1 MEENLKSYLD
11 RKPNA
16 KICILDNNSVEFLN
30 KLKINDISTVEIFR
44 QYDVVLIPSW
54 VLNEINDSEFR
65 AGFIEGLKNDGIE
78 IYNIQEKEYIEL
90 ANGQEL
96 NILKIVLASVKMFQ
110 KIKSHIYKN
119 FIQGNNLE
127 DIMYEY
133 VEWIDKLYVDWPIA
147 GNYIESSNR
156 VQKKNAGEVSI
167 TILANILSYYYPRL
181 LSITL
186 VTFDKDCYDCVNASN
201 EELKKDI
208 NFKEKEYS
216 KITFKSNDF
225 IIFELVN
232 NNFCSKE
239 KIKSNIN
246 IRCENRRVKYNCR
259 GEDNSIKEFYE
270 SLDNN
275 KFLELIDDPSI
286 YIIY

>member
-16 KICILDNNSVEFLN
+16 KVCILDNNSVEFLN

-54 VLNEINDSEFR
+54 VLNEINDSKFR
-65 AGFIEGLKNDGIE
+65 TGFIEGLKNDGIE
-78 IYNIQEKEYIEL
+78 IYNIQEKEYIDL
-90 ANGQEL
+90 ASGQEL
-96 NILKIVLASVKMFQ
+96 NILKIVSASVKMFQ
-110 KIKSHIYKN
+110 KVKAYIHKN
-119 FIQGNNLE
+119 FVQGNNLE
-127 DIMYEY
+127 DIQYEY
-133 VEWIDKLYVDWPIA
+133 VEWIDKLYVDWPIT
-147 GNYIESSNR
+147 GRYIESSDR

-167 TILANILSYYYPRL
+167 TILANILSYYYPQL
-181 LSITL
+181 CSITL
-186 VTFDKDCYDCVNASN
+186 VTFDKDCYDCVSASKD
-201 EELKKDI
+201 ELKKDT

-225 IIFELVN
+225 IIFELVKS
-232 NNFCSKE
+232 NFCSKE
-239 KIKSNIN
+239 KIESNIN
-246 IRCENRRVKYNCR
+246 IRCESRKIKYNCR

-275 KFLELIDDPSI
+275 KFLELIDDPNI
-286 YIIY
+286 YIIF